1 MPTLKSGEIHIKHQ
15 ILIVVSQKI
24 EYLATLPAS
33 HWWDCSSSTWSSSP
47 LPGTELYEVTCLAP
61 KGVSFEIPDSNHL
74 LWDLGMRTPLLSMNL
89 NSFTNE
95 MDIMWGLS
103 KRTGV
108 SILEAVSAKPVQ
120 GYNSLSLMVNLGH
133 SDSISQGYW
142 AKHLGYWSK

>member
-1 MPTLKSGEIHIKHQ
+1 
-15 ILIVVSQKI
+15 
-24 EYLATLPAS
+24 
-33 HWWDCSSSTWSSSP
+33 
-47 LPGTELYEVTCLAP
+47 
-61 KGVSFEIPDSNHL
+61 
-74 LWDLGMRTPLLSMNL
+74 MRTPLLSMNL

-133 SDSISQGYW
+133 SDSISQGY
-142 AKHLGYWSK
+142 